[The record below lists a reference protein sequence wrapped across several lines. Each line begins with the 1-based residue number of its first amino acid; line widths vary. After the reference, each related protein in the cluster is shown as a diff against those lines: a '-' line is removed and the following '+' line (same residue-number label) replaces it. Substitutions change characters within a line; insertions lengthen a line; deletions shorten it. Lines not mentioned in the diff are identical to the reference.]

1 MQISQDSTLEK
12 ILQSLP
18 GTVTEA
24 AKAYFQYRTA
34 REMARSPYG
43 PLISPIPGS
52 SSVTYPGYVPANYP
66 PEAYAGPAY
75 RQGATQWNA
84 SNQDWVFWLA
94 VGGLGLAALFLI
106 MRK

>member
-1 MQISQDSTLEK
+1 MQLSQDSTLEK

-18 GTVTEA
+18 GTVAET

-75 RQGATQWNA
+75 RQST
-84 SNQDWVFWLA
+84 SNQDWLLWLA
-94 VGGLGLAALFLI
+94 VGGAGLVALL
-106 MRK
+106 MLMKR